1 MNKQT
6 EQKRTSVYPVFTCD
20 VCGEP
25 IEIDEEGYVQIDLR
39 DADNVKNMRRIA
51 QDNRESR
58 SLKLEGDTSLV
69 DILTLSDLVDPSN
82 QSAEWEAVHT
92 KCDLDD
98 EGNMYF
104 FHTSDLRTFEEV
116 LQVNSHV
123 ADKTWAEYT
132 NWSHFLQRQ
141 LAPYDG

>member
-1 MNKQT
+1 MLEQT
-6 EQKRTSVYPVFTCD
+6 NQKRTAVYPTFTCA
-20 VCGEP
+20 VCGDS
-25 IEIDEEGYVQIDLR
+25 IKTDEEGYVQIDLR

-58 SLKLEGDTSLV
+58 SLKLEGDTSLT

-82 QSAEWEAVHT
+82 QCAEWEAVHT

-98 EGNMYF
+98 DSGMYF
-104 FHTSDLRTFEEV
+104 FHISDLRTFEEV
-116 LQVNSHV
+116 LQINSHV

-132 NWSHFLQRQ
+132 DWSYFLQKQ
-141 LAPYDG
+141 LAPYD